1 MTIKLHRLTL
11 AMAMTTPPPGGR
23 ALATTNP
30 TITGAWSQIVAEG
43 DEFLLSFPL
52 ASQTV
57 YVAIGGADD
66 SDSDSDPQP
75 PPASL
80 IGHALAPG
88 RDSVNR
94 ALVGPGPVFCR
105 IVDPAASVAVA
116 LTVWTPT

>member
-52 ASQTV
+52 ASQTIM
-57 YVAIGGADD
+57 VAIGGADD
-66 SDSDSDPQP
+66 SDSDSDPEP
-75 PPASL
+75 PHTAL
-80 IGHALAPG
+80 LGHALAPG
-88 RDSVNR
+88 RDGMNR
-94 ALVGPGPVFCR
+94 ALIGPGPVYAR
-105 IVDPAASVAVA
+105 LVDPLGSVKAA
-116 LTVWTPT
+116 LTTWSPS